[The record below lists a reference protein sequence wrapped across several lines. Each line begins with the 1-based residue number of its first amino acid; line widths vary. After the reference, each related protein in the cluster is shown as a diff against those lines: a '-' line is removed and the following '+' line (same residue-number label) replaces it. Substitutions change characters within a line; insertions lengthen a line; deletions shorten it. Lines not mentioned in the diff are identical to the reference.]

1 MEQLLYVENVTKI
14 FGSDAIRKR
23 DVTVA
28 VDNVT
33 FSISDERPSIT
44 AIAGE
49 SGSGKS
55 TLALLMM
62 GQLDANSGTVFY
74 RGSDIS
80 KMNREE
86 KKTLLREVQP
96 IYQDPYAAY
105 NPFYK
110 VDHVLDMPIRN
121 FNLAES
127 KDEARSLIDE
137 SMRKVGLRPAETLG
151 RYPHQLSGG
160 QRQRLMIARALLCNP
175 KVIMADEPVS
185 MVDASLRAT
194 ILSSLR
200 VLNQD
205 FGISIIYITH
215 DLTTAYQIS
224 ENILIMYAG
233 AVVEAGSVEQVIQ
246 APFHPYTQLLVSSI
260 PLPNKEK
267 AWGGGESEEIQTSR
281 QRSSG
286 CRFAPRCPKA
296 MEHCWTTRPEFYTP
310 DELRTVACFLYQD
323 SPVMDS
329 ADVSQS
335 FTIAVKEASNLV

>member
-1 MEQLLYVENVTKI
+1 MEKLLNIQNVTKI
-14 FGSDAIRKR
+14 FGSESIRKR

-33 FSISDERPSIT
+33 FSISDDRPSIT
-44 AIAGE
+44 SIAGE

-62 GQLDANSGTVFY
+62 GQLNPNSGNVFY
-74 RGSDIS
+74 RGKNIS
-80 KMNREE
+80 EMTKDE
-86 KKTLLREVQP
+86 KKILLREVQP

-105 NPFYK
+105 NPFYR
-110 VDHVLDMPIRN
+110 VDHVLEMPIRN
-121 FNLAES
+121 FNLASS
-127 KDEARSLIDE
+127 KREAGFIVDEILE
-137 SMRKVGLRPAETLG
+137 KVGLRSAETLG

-200 VLNQD
+200 ALNQD

-233 AVVEAGSVEQVIQ
+233 AVVEAGSVQQVIGS
-246 APFHPYTQLLVSSI
+246 PKHPYTQLLISSI
-260 PLPNKEK
+260 PLPSKEK
-267 AWGGGESEEIQTSR
+267 AWGGGETEEVQLSTQKSA
-281 QRSSG
+281 G
-286 CRFAPRCPKA
+286 CLFAPRCPKA
-296 MEHCWTTRPEFYTP
+296 LEKCWSTRPNFYTP
-310 DELRTVACFLYQD
+310 DEKRAVNCFLYQD
-323 SPVMDS
+323 FPVLPSP
-329 ADVSQS
+329 DVSLA
-335 FTIAVKEASNLV
+335 FTNQVVTA